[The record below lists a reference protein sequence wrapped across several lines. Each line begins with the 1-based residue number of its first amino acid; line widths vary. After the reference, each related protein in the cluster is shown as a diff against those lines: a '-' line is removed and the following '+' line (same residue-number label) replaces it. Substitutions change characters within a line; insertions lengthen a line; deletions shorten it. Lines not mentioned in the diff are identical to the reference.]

1 MNVATS
7 NPIPTNKSTPCPVC
21 GNVSGKCKTFDDK
34 DLILCMVA
42 DSAPGWKDL
51 GFSKGGQWRQFAP
64 DTESSFDRDEYQ
76 RRKTKQKSAAAP
88 KTMSLDERDRYYRD
102 WLAKSSLNERDR
114 ADLARRGVTDLSI
127 ALSCEM
133 GYAVPF
139 EGLEGKYVGAQWRYA
154 DPGDGGRYRW
164 HNLPGGKR
172 YPGTEELPI
181 SVYRP
186 TVEPNG
192 IALVEGTG
200 IKPML
205 AAEKLGMVAI
215 GAAGGL
221 HTASPIQMKAI
232 IEAFPG
238 LQIVIIPDAGDLIN
252 RQVMRRI
259 ERTVG
264 ALREMAIE
272 PEILWW
278 NQRTKDENDID
289 EATEDEIKSAIR
301 LPWEEFKSLLQEPD
315 QPEPDQPE
323 PDQPE
328 ETLTGEF
335 TQVAEKTLYSEEPWI
350 SIDNKLYRWN
360 GKYYE
365 HSPDEIELQR
375 IKPLA
380 EKISY
385 FDAKRRCKVFPN
397 ASPSK
402 LKAALEWVKIGCA
415 VQPERVN
422 PPGLNCKNG
431 VLQIQWTGKEP
442 SFSLIPHSPE
452 FLYTYAP
459 LAEYDP
465 VADSADCDR
474 LLSALEQEQQDVFLR
489 TISASLDIDTV
500 RRFHGR
506 GVRALLCKGVGS
518 NGKDALRE
526 AVSQMWG
533 KTGMSSVALED
544 FQQYDEGRKFPIAP
558 LASSRI
564 NWSSENSASV
574 RMDNLQSL
582 KRAITGDPLHQEF
595 KGKDHKEFKPRAIH
609 LFNVNDVP
617 YLRSAQESIKSRFA
631 ILSFNRI
638 FKKNADSSRGEIEVD
653 PRFKDDAE
661 FIEQRILP
669 ALLNRT
675 IEAFKL
681 LMAEGIDFACCDAAM
696 QETQI
701 SQSHLYEFAS
711 ESGLTYD
718 SQSVMP
724 IGELWEHL
732 EGYYRDTGVL
742 RIEFAGSREI
752 RVWEDPVRPGDPYV
766 KGQNQV
772 AQRFINLYPQCKKVP
787 LGKNRF
793 GIKGLAFKPMPRSS
807 EQTAEQTAEQATEPD
822 ENAGSPFESPPSTDV
837 QSSEQVT
844 HFSEENI
851 TNLVELVQ
859 AAIEEG
865 CPETI
870 DSFFEPTPIQIRHQV
885 KFMVM
890 ARVRPRIDQLT
901 VG

>member
-1 MNVATS
+1 MIAS

-21 GNVSGKCKTFDDK
+21 GDVSGKCRTFDDK
-34 DLILCMVA
+34 DLILCMTA
-42 DSAPGWKDL
+42 DSAPGWKNL
-51 GFSKGGQWRQFAP
+51 GFTKDGLWTQFAP

-76 RRKTKQKSAAAP
+76 RRKTKQKRAAAP
-88 KTMSLDERDRYYRD
+88 KTMSLIERDRYYSD
-102 WLAKSSLNERDR
+102 WLSKGSLNERDR
-114 ADLARRGVTDLSI
+114 ADLQRRGITDTSI
-127 ALSCEM
+127 ALSCEI
-133 GYAVPF
+133 GYAIPF
-139 EGLEGKYVGAQWRYA
+139 KGLEGKYVGAQWCCP
-154 DPGDGGRYRW
+154 DPGDGYRW
-164 HNLPGGKR
+164 HNLPGGKQF
-172 YPGTEELPI
+172 PGTDEMPI
-181 SVYRP
+181 AVYRVAEP
-186 TVEPNG
+186 TM

-200 IKPML
+200 VKPML
-205 AAEKLGMVAI
+205 AAERLNGVAI
-215 GAAGGL
+215 GAAGGNHL
-221 HTASPIQMKAI
+221 ASPIQLKAVI
-232 IEAFPG
+232 AAYPG
-238 LQIVIIPDAGDLIN
+238 LPLVVIPDAGDVIN
-252 RQVMRRI
+252 PRVMGRH
-259 ERTVG
+259 EQTVG
-264 ALREMAIE
+264 ALRQMTIE

-289 EATEDEIKSAIR
+289 EATEDEIKAAIR
-301 LPWEEFKSLLQEPD
+301 LPWEEFKSLFEGDDQPEVD

-328 ETLTGEF
+328 ETPTGEF
-335 TQVAEKTLYSEEPWI
+335 TQVVEKTLYSEDPWI
-350 SIDNKLYRWN
+350 SIDSKLHRWN

-365 HSPDEIELQR
+365 HSPDEIEIQR

-385 FDAKRRCKVFPN
+385 FSKEQRRECFPN

-402 LKAALEWVKIGCA
+402 LKAALEWVKMGCA

-442 SFSLIPHSPE
+442 SFSLVPHSPE
-452 FLYTYAP
+452 SLYTYEP

-465 VADSADCDR
+465 AADSADCDR

-489 TISASLDIDTV
+489 TISASLDIDVV

-564 NWSSENSASV
+564 NWSSENLASV

-595 KGKDHKEFKPRAIH
+595 KGRDHKEFKPRAIH

-653 PRFKDDAE
+653 PRFKDDGE

-675 IEAFKL
+675 IAAFKL

-718 SQSVMP
+718 SQAVMP
-724 IGELWEHL
+724 IGELWDRL
-732 EGYYRDTGVL
+732 ESYYRDTGVL
-742 RIEFAGSREI
+742 RIEFAGNREI

-772 AQRFINLYPQCKKVP
+772 AQRFINLYPQCQKVP

-807 EQTAEQTAEQATEPD
+807 EQSTEQTTEPD
-822 ENAGSPFESPPSTDV
+822 ENADSPFEAPASIDV
-837 QSSEQVT
+837 QSSEEST
-844 HFSEENI
+844 HFSDENI
-851 TNLVELVQ
+851 TNLVDLVQ
-859 AAIEEG
+859 TAIEEG

-885 KFMVM
+885 KSMVM
-890 ARVRPRIDQLT
+890 SKVQPRIEQLT

>member
-1 MNVATS
+1 MSLTATK
-7 NPIPTNKSTPCPVC
+7 PRPTNKSNSCPVC
-21 GNVSGKCKTFDDK
+21 DDVQGKCRTFTGK
-34 DLILCMVA
+34 PLVLCMVE
-42 DSAPGWKDL
+42 SYAPSGWKEL
-51 GFSKGGQWRQFAP
+51 GSTKDGQWRQFVP
-64 DTESSFDRDEYQ
+64 DTESTLDRDEYQ
-76 RRKTKQKSAAAP
+76 RRKPKQKPVAAP
-88 KTMSLDERDRYYRD
+88 QTMSLDERDLFYRD
-102 WLAKSSLNERDR
+102 WLSKGSLNERDR
-114 ADLARRGVTDLSI
+114 ADLERRGVTDLSI
-127 ALSCEM
+127 ALSCEF

-139 EGLEGKYVGAQWRYA
+139 KGLEGKYVGAQWRYA

-164 HNLPGGKR
+164 HNLPGGKQF
-172 YPGTEELPI
+172 PGTDEMPI
-181 SVYRP
+181 AVYRP
-186 TVEPNG
+186 TVEPTG
-192 IALVEGTG
+192 IALAEGTG
-200 IKPML
+200 IKPMI
-205 AAEKLGMVAI
+205 AAERLGMIAI
-215 GAAGGL
+215 GAAGGNYL
-221 HTASPIQMKAI
+221 ASPVQMKAI
-232 IEAFPG
+232 VEAFPG
-238 LQIVIIPDAGDLIN
+238 LSIVIVPDAGDVIN
-252 RQVMRRI
+252 LQVMRRL

-264 ALREMAIE
+264 ALRQMTIE

-289 EATEDEIKSAIR
+289 EAAEDEIKSAIR
-301 LPWEEFKSLLQEPD
+301 LPWEEFKALFQGDDQSQEAP
-315 QPEPDQPE
+315 
-323 PDQPE
+323 
-328 ETLTGEF
+328 TGEF
-335 TQVAEKTLYSEEPWI
+335 TQVVEKTLYSEAPWI
-350 SIDNKLYRWN
+350 SIDNKLHRWN

-380 EKISY
+380 EAISY
-385 FDAKRRCKVFPN
+385 FDAKRRRECFPN

-415 VQPERVN
+415 VQSERVN

-431 VLQIQWTGKEP
+431 VLQIEWTGKEP
-442 SFSLIPHSPE
+442 SFNLVPHSPE
-452 FLYTYAP
+452 LLYTYEP
-459 LAEYDP
+459 LAKYDP
-465 VADSADCDR
+465 AADSADCDR
-474 LLSALEQEQQDVFLR
+474 LLSALAEEQQEVFLR
-489 TISASLDIDTV
+489 TISASLDVDTV

-564 NWSSENSASV
+564 NWSSENLASV

-595 KGKDHKEFKPRAIH
+595 KGRDHKEFKPRAIH

-653 PRFKDDAE
+653 PRFKDDGE

-675 IEAFKL
+675 IAAFKL
-681 LMAEGIDFACCDAAM
+681 LMSEGIDFACCDAAM

-718 SQSVMP
+718 SQAVMP

-752 RVWEDPVRPGDPYV
+752 RVWEDPIRPGDQYV
-766 KGQNQV
+766 KGQNQI
-772 AQRFINLYPQCKKVP
+772 AQRFINLYPQCQKVP

-807 EQTAEQTAEQATEPD
+807 EQTTEQATEQATESD
-822 ENAGSPFESPPSTDV
+822 ENADSPFEAPPLTSV
-837 QSSEQVT
+837 QSLEEAAHLS
-844 HFSEENI
+844 SENI
-851 TNLVELVQ
+851 ATLIEFVQ
-859 AAIEEG
+859 AAIDDG
-865 CPETI
+865 NPGII
-870 DSFFEPTPIQIRHQV
+870 DSLFDPTPIQIRHQV
-885 KFMVM
+885 KSMVM
-890 ARVRPRIDQLT
+890 SKVQSRIEQLT